1 MYTLYNFDSVE
12 ENQQEIIEVL
22 YKFHARFENT
32 FVGLDTSGA
41 TGVNDGYMFY
51 NIWSATSPNL
61 VMYNLFKE
69 LKTFVRRYLAAEH
82 KLGEDDPLW
91 LQSWVN
97 IQTQDKVLPWHEHE
111 WDYHGY
117 MSIIPKNTTT
127 EFERYSIENKVGQL
141 YMAPCLYDDG
151 EYRSHKVTV
160 NEPFEGDRITIAFD
174 VISNPEKYQD
184 INYYSFIPI

>member
-12 ENQQEIIEVL
+12 ENHQEIIEVL
-22 YKFHARFENT
+22 YKFHTRFKDT
-32 FVGLDTSGA
+32 FTGNPDT
-41 TGVNDGYMFY
+41 TKGYMFY

-69 LKTFVRRYLAAEH
+69 LKTFVKRYLTAEH
-82 KLGEDDPLW
+82 KLKEDDPLW

-97 IQTQDKVLPWHEHE
+97 IHTQDNVLPWHEHE

-117 MSIIPKNTTT
+117 MSIVPQNTTT

-160 NEPFEGDRITIAFD
+160 NEPYEGDRITIGFD
-174 VISNPEKYQD
+174 VIKNPEKYQD